1 MGTKFIQTLRQED
14 LMSQQVYNFGAGP
27 AMLPVPVMERIREEF
42 LDFQGMG
49 VSVIEVSHRAKQFE
63 KVLLDAQESFRQLTN
78 LPDNYKILFVHG
90 GARMQ
95 FSALPMNLAGRSAS
109 KKCLYVETGNFAKL
123 ANKDAKGYGDIQV
136 IASSAD
142 TNYDRLPALTPEM
155 IDQDAAYLHITT
167 NNTLYGSCYSQFPD
181 AGNVPLIADQTS
193 EILSRVVDYSKFGCI
208 YAGLQKN
215 LGPSGTAIVVIRDDL
230 LGHASAETPVL
241 LNYEQC
247 AKDNSL
253 TNTANTFAIY
263 VTGLVLEWLQ
273 EQGGIAAI
281 EKINEQK
288 AKTLYDLID
297 AGDYYRGV
305 IQPEVRGTMN
315 VSFNLAN
322 EELEAKFL
330 KEAGEKGLYALK
342 GHRSVGGIR
351 ASIYNAMPLA
361 GVDTLASFMKEFES
375 KNG

>member
-1 MGTKFIQTLRQED
+1 
-14 LMSQQVYNFGAGP
+14 MSQQVYNFGAGP
-27 AMLPVPVMERIREEF
+27 AMLPVPVMKRIQEEWF
-42 LDFQGMG
+42 DFQGLG

-63 KVLLDAQESFRQLTN
+63 KVLLDAQERFRQLTN

-95 FSALPMNLAGRSAS
+95 FSALPLNLAARSES

-123 ANKDAKGYGDIQV
+123 SHKDAKPFGDIRV
-136 IASSAD
+136 IASSAE
-142 TNYDRLPALTPEM
+142 TNYDRIPEITPEM
-155 IDQDAAYLHITT
+155 VDQDAAYLHVTG
-167 NNTLYGSCYSQFPD
+167 NNTLYGSRWQTFPET
-181 AGNVPLIADQTS
+181 GNVPLIVDQTS
-193 EILSRVVDYSKFGCI
+193 EMLSRVLDFSKFGCA

-215 LGPSGTAIVVIRDDL
+215 LGPAGTALVVIREDL
-230 LGHASAETPVL
+230 LEYASPQTPTL
-241 LNYEQC
+241 LNYKVC
-247 AKDNSL
+247 AADNSL

-273 EQGGIAAI
+273 EQGGVAAI
-281 EKINEQK
+281 EKVNEQK

-297 AGDYYRGV
+297 AGDFYRGV
-305 IQPEVRGTMN
+305 ILPEFRGTMN
-315 VSFNLAN
+315 VSFNLAS
-322 EELEAKFL
+322 EDLEAKFL
-330 KEAGEKGLYALK
+330 KEAGAQGLYALK

-361 GVDTLASFMKEFES
+361 GVETLAAFMKDFES

>member
-1 MGTKFIQTLRQED
+1 
-14 LMSQQVYNFGAGP
+14 MSQVYNFGAGP
-27 AMLPVPVMERIREEF
+27 AMLPVPVMERIRDEF
-42 LDFQGMG
+42 LDFKSMG
-49 VSVIEVSHRAKQFE
+49 ISIIEISHRAKQFE
-63 KVLLDAQESFRQLTN
+63 EVLLDAQERFRQLTS

-95 FSALPMNLAGRSAS
+95 FSALPMNLAGRSPA

-123 ANKDAKGYGDIQV
+123 ANKDAKPFGDIRV

-142 TNYDRLPALTPEM
+142 SNYSYLPEIPAEM
-155 IDQDAAYLHITT
+155 VDQDAAYLHMTT
-167 NNTLYGSCYSQFPD
+167 NNTIYGSRYNRFPET
-181 AGNVPLIADQTS
+181 GNVPLIADQTS
-193 EILSRVVDYSKFGCI
+193 EILSRVIDYSRFGCI

-215 LGPSGTAIVVIRDDL
+215 LGPSGTAIVVIREDL
-230 LGHASAETPVL
+230 LGHASPETPVL

-273 EQGGIAAI
+273 EQGGVAAI
-281 EKINEQK
+281 EQINEQK
-288 AKTLYDLID
+288 AKTLYDIID
-297 AGDYYRGV
+297 AGDYYCGV
-305 IQPEVRGTMN
+305 IQAECRGTMN
-315 VSFNLAN
+315 VSFNLPS

-330 KEAGEKGLYALK
+330 KEAGSRGLYALK

-361 GVDTLASFMKEFES
+361 GVEALAGFMQEFES
-375 KNG
+375 RNG

>member
-1 MGTKFIQTLRQED
+1 MA
-14 LMSQQVYNFGAGP
+14 QQVYNFGAGP
-27 AMLPVPVMERIREEF
+27 AMLPKPVMERIRDEF

-49 VSVIEVSHRAKQFE
+49 VSIIEISHRAKQFE
-63 KVLLDAQESFRQLTN
+63 EVLTRAQDRFRQLSN
-78 LPDNYKILFVHG
+78 LPDNYKILFLHG

-95 FSALPMNLAGRSAS
+95 FSALPMNLAGLSPS

-123 ANKDAKGYGDIQV
+123 ANKDAKPYGDIRV
-136 IASSAD
+136 IASSAA
-142 TNYDRLPALTPEM
+142 TNYDHVPLITRDM
-155 IDQDAAYLHITT
+155 VDQDAAYLHITS
-167 NNTLYGSCYSQFPD
+167 NNTIYGSRYNRFPD
-181 AGNVPLIADQTS
+181 TGDVPLIADQTS
-193 EILSRVVDYSKFGCI
+193 EILSRVIDYSQFGCI

-215 LGPSGTAIVVIRDDL
+215 LGPSGTAIVVIREDL
-230 LGHASAETPVL
+230 LGYASPTTPVL

-273 EQGGIAAI
+273 EQGGVAVMERLN
-281 EKINEQK
+281 EKK

-297 AGDYYRGV
+297 STDYYRGV
-305 IQPEVRGTMN
+305 IQPECRGTMN
-315 VSFNLAN
+315 VSFNLPS

-330 KEAGEKGLYALK
+330 KEAGAQGLYALK

-351 ASIYNAMPLA
+351 ASIYNAMPFE
-361 GVDTLASFMKEFES
+361 GIDVLASFMKEFERT
-375 KNG
+375 NG

>member
-1 MGTKFIQTLRQED
+1 MA
-14 LMSQQVYNFGAGP
+14 QQVYNFGAGP
-27 AMLPVPVMERIREEF
+27 ATLPKPVMERIRDEF

-49 VSVIEVSHRAKQFE
+49 VSIIEISHRAKQFE
-63 KVLLDAQESFRQLTN
+63 EVLTKAQDRFRQLSN
-78 LPDNYKILFVHG
+78 LPDNYKILFLHG

-95 FSALPMNLAGRSAS
+95 FSALPMNLAGLSPS

-123 ANKDAKGYGDIQV
+123 ANKDAKPYGDIRV
-136 IASSAD
+136 IASSAA
-142 TNYDRLPALTPEM
+142 TNYDHVPLITRDM
-155 IDQDAAYLHITT
+155 VDQDAAYLHITS
-167 NNTLYGSCYSQFPD
+167 NNTIYGSRYNRFPD
-181 AGNVPLIADQTS
+181 TGDVPLIADQTS
-193 EILSRVVDYSKFGCI
+193 EILSRVIDYSQFGCI

-215 LGPSGTAIVVIRDDL
+215 LGPSGTAIVVIREDL
-230 LGHASAETPVL
+230 LGYASPTTPVL

-273 EQGGIAAI
+273 EQGGVAVM
-281 EKINEQK
+281 ERLNEEK

-297 AGDYYRGV
+297 STDYYRGV
-305 IQPEVRGTMN
+305 IQPECRGTMN
-315 VSFNLAN
+315 VSFNLPS

-330 KEAGEKGLYALK
+330 KEAGAQGLYALK

-351 ASIYNAMPLA
+351 ASIYNAMPFE
-361 GVDTLASFMKEFES
+361 GIDVLASFMKEFERT
-375 KNG
+375 NG

>member
-1 MGTKFIQTLRQED
+1 
-14 LMSQQVYNFGAGP
+14 
-27 AMLPVPVMERIREEF
+27 MLPVAVMERIREEF
-42 LDFQGMG
+42 LDFQGLG

-63 KVLLDAQESFRQLTN
+63 KVLLDAQERFRQLTN

-95 FSALPMNLAGRSAS
+95 FSALPMNLAGLSAS
-109 KKCLYVETGNFAKL
+109 RKCLYVETGNFAKL
-123 ANKDAKGYGDIQV
+123 ANKDAKAYGDIKV

-142 TNYDRLPALTPEM
+142 TNYDRLPTITPEM
-155 IDQDAAYLHITT
+155 VDQDAAYLHLTT
-167 NNTLYGSCYSQFPD
+167 NNTLYGSRYNQFPD
-181 AGNVPLIADQTS
+181 AGKVPMIADQTS

-215 LGPSGTAIVVIRDDL
+215 LGPSGTAIVVIREDL
-230 LGHASAETPVL
+230 LGHAAAETPVL

-305 IQPEVRGTMN
+305 IRPEVRGTMN
-315 VSFNLAN
+315 VSFNLAS

-330 KEAGEKGLYALK
+330 KEAGEQGLYALK

-361 GVDTLASFMKEFES
+361 GVDALASFMKEFES

>member
-1 MGTKFIQTLRQED
+1 
-14 LMSQQVYNFGAGP
+14 MSVQVYNFGAGP
-27 AMLPVPVMERIREEF
+27 AMLPIPVMEQIREEF

-49 VSVIEVSHRAKQFE
+49 VSIVEISHRAKQFE
-63 KVLLDAQESFRQLTN
+63 QVLLKAQDTFRQLTN

-95 FSALPMNLAGRSAS
+95 FSALPLNLAGRSAS
-109 KKCLYVETGNFAKL
+109 RKCLYVETGNFAKL
-123 ANKDAKGYGDIQV
+123 ANKDAKGFCDVKV

-142 TNYDRLPALTPEM
+142 SNYDHIPSITPEM
-155 IDQDAAYLHITT
+155 VDQDAAYLHITG
-167 NNTLYGSCYSQFPD
+167 NNTLYGSRWQSFPD
-181 AGNVPLIADQTS
+181 AGQVPLIADQTS
-193 EILSRVVDYSKFGCI
+193 EILSRVIDYSKFGCV

-215 LGPSGTAIVVIRDDL
+215 LGPAGTALVVIREDL
-230 LGHASAETPVL
+230 LGQADAQTPVL
-241 LNYEQC
+241 LNYEAC

-273 EQGGIAAI
+273 EQGGVAAI

-288 AKTLYDLID
+288 AKMLYDLID
-297 AGDYYRGV
+297 GTGYYRGV
-305 IQPEVRGTMN
+305 IKPEFRGTMN
-315 VSFNLAN
+315 VSFNLAS

-330 KEAGEKGLYALK
+330 TEAGAAGLYALK

-361 GVDTLASFMKEFES
+361 GVETLVSFMQEFEK

>member
-1 MGTKFIQTLRQED
+1 
-14 LMSQQVYNFGAGP
+14 MSKQVFNFGAGP
-27 AMLPVPVMERIREEF
+27 AMLPVPVMERIRDEF

-49 VSVIEVSHRAKQFE
+49 VSIVEISHRAKQFE
-63 KVLLDAQESFRQLTN
+63 QVLLDAQERFRQLTG

-95 FSALPMNLAGRSAS
+95 FAALPLNLAGLSPT

-123 ANKDAKGYGDIQV
+123 ANKDAKPFGDIRV
-136 IASSAD
+136 IANSAG
-142 TNYDRLPALTPEM
+142 TNYDRIPEIDPAM
-155 IDQDAAYLHITT
+155 IDQDAAYLHITS
-167 NNTLYGSCYSQFPD
+167 NNTIYGSRYNSFP
-181 AGNVPLIADQTS
+181 ATGKVPLIADQTS
-193 EILSRVVDYSKFGCI
+193 EILSRVIDFSKFGCI

-215 LGPSGTAIVVIRDDL
+215 LGPAGTALVVIREDL
-230 LGHASAETPVL
+230 LGHAAAETPIL
-241 LNYEQC
+241 LNYEAC

-273 EQGGIAAI
+273 EQGGVAAI
-281 EKINEQK
+281 QKANEQK
-288 AKTLYDLID
+288 AKVLYDLID
-297 AGDYYRGV
+297 GTDYFRGV
-305 IQPEVRGTMN
+305 ILPEFRGTMN
-315 VSFNLAN
+315 VSFNLPN

-330 KEAGEKGLYALK
+330 KEAGAAGLYALK

-361 GVDTLASFMKEFES
+361 GVETLAAFMREFERN
-375 KNG
+375 NG

>member
-1 MGTKFIQTLRQED
+1 
-14 LMSQQVYNFGAGP
+14 MSGKVFNFGAGP
-27 AMLPVPVMERIREEF
+27 AMLPEPVMEKIREEF

-49 VSVIEVSHRAKQFE
+49 VSIIEISHRAKQFE
-63 KVLLDAQESFRQLTN
+63 QVLLKAQNTFRQLTG

-95 FSALPMNLAGRSAS
+95 FSALPLNLAGRSPS
-109 KKCLYVETGNFAKL
+109 RKCLYVETGNFAKL
-123 ANKDAKGYGDIQV
+123 ANKDAKPLCDVKV
-136 IASSAD
+136 IASSAES
-142 TNYDRLPALTPEM
+142 NYDHIPTVTREM
-155 IDQDAAYLHITT
+155 IDQDAAYLHITG
-167 NNTLYGSCYSQFPD
+167 NNTIYGSRWQSFPETG
-181 AGNVPLIADQTS
+181 AVPLIADQTS
-193 EILSRVVDYSKFGCI
+193 EILSRVIDYSKFGCV

-215 LGPSGTAIVVIRDDL
+215 LGPSGTAIVVIREEL
-230 LGHASAETPVL
+230 LGQADPQTPLL

-273 EQGGIAAI
+273 QRGGVAAI
-281 EKINEQK
+281 EKANEQK
-288 AKTLYDLID
+288 AKVLYDLID
-297 AGDYYRGV
+297 GTEYFRGV
-305 IQPEVRGTMN
+305 IKPECRGTMN
-315 VSFNLAN
+315 VSFNLPS

-330 KEAGEKGLYALK
+330 KEAGAQGLYALK

-361 GVDTLASFMKEFES
+361 GVESLAAFMRDFE
-375 KNG
+375 KNNG